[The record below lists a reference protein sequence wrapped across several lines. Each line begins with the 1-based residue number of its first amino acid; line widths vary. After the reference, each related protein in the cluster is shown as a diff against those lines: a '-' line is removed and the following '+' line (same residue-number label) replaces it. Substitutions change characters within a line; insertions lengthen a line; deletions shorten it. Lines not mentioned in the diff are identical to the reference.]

1 MTSAERTNLFIPSR
15 FWTTYTN
22 FDTCCQRYIATC
34 GKYFI
39 WVHRR
44 ISQFTRVF
52 VFWIQFTRAGDE
64 MRTVYR
70 ALERAI
76 PSEKKTNYCSGSFF
90 FKSLSEVVR
99 TNFSADFWTFHNFCT
114 HFGDSGAIWR
124 RNENYIAL
132 LKGRS
137 LLKKNCWKLR
147 QNWSINR
154 DVMIGR
160 TMHPVERRAH
170 AIGAWQKKYTNTTF
184 SHLQPARVIR
194 SSPNFAWR

>member
-1 MTSAERTNLFIPSR
+1 MLYDLCRAHKLVHSQPFLDYLYEFWHLLSALYSDMRKIFYMGAPQDITVHSSFRILNTVHSSWRRNENCVELWKERSL
-15 FWTTYTN
+15 
-22 FDTCCQRYIATC
+22 
-34 GKYFI
+34 
-39 WVHRR
+39 
-44 ISQFTRVF
+44 
-52 VFWIQFTRAGDE
+52 
-64 MRTVYR
+64 
-70 ALERAI
+70 L
-76 PSEKKTNYCSGSFF
+76 KKKLLQWKFF

-114 HFGDSGAIWR
+114 HFGDYGAIWR

-170 AIGAWQKKYTNTTF
+170 AIGAWQKKYRNTTF